1 MPTMLIINC
10 IANDIILSL
19 KMVKI
24 RSLSLVDYKLFVLL
38 LQLKINVGKK
48 QVIWID
54 YPMTQ

>member
-1 MPTMLIINC
+1 MPTTLIINR
-10 IANDIILSL
+10 IASHIILFL
-19 KMVKI
+19 KMMKI
-24 RSLSLVDYKLFVLL
+24 RSISLVDYKLFVLL

>member
-1 MPTMLIINC
+1 MLIINR
-10 IANDIILSL
+10 IANDIILFL
-19 KMVKI
+19 KMMKI
-24 RSLSLVDYKLFVLL
+24 RSISLVDYKLFVLL

>member
-1 MPTMLIINC
+1 MPTTLIINR
-10 IANDIILSL
+10 IASYIILSL

-24 RSLSLVDYKLFVLL
+24 RSISLVDYKLFVLL

-54 YPMTQ
+54 YLMTR

>member
-1 MPTMLIINC
+1 MLIINC
-10 IANDIILSL
+10 NASHIILSL

-24 RSLSLVDYKLFVLL
+24 RSISLVDYKLFVLL

>member
-1 MPTMLIINC
+1 MPTILIINC
-10 IANDIILSL
+10 IASHIILSL
-19 KMVKI
+19 KMMKI
-24 RSLSLVDYKLFVLL
+24 YSISLVDYKLFVLL

>member
-10 IANDIILSL
+10 NASHIILSL

-24 RSLSLVDYKLFVLL
+24 RSISLVDYKLFVLL

>member
-1 MPTMLIINC
+1 MPTTLIINC
-10 IANDIILSL
+10 IASHIILSL

-24 RSLSLVDYKLFVLL
+24 RSISLVDYKLFALL
-38 LQLKINVGKK
+38 LQLKINVAKK